1 MAENNTTVSYDFT
14 SASIS
19 LYFCQKPPYL
29 TWDLTNTTLPW
40 ILVGVIFTAA
50 PVTTVLNILV
60 VVALNKSRELQK
72 PSNILL
78 CSMAVTDLI
87 TGAIT
92 MPMSAIVDVLML
104 TRVSVEHV
112 CTFDSLVNKL
122 LLFTMS
128 NISLYHLTAIAWER
142 YMAIKCWKDYRNK
155 VTKHLLQN
163 LGAIAWLLPILKLV
177 PTVAMII
184 VGVDRTVLGLWLAL
198 GIILVMASLFATVYF
213 YIMLFL
219 GLRKRKQNQT
229 SQVTIMMKAKLESKV
244 AKTTGLL
251 TAGLLISFVPSIVIT
266 TSGTFLPA
274 FSMNSAFRLSEVFV
288 QLNSVLTPVLYF
300 YRDRRFRNAVK
311 ELLGMKTTKN
321 IQQSVEA
328 TQSSKK
334 NELNDKASI
343 QLSAH
348 NGKTTR
354 SILTT
359 SASPD
364 AAGKVDQGLKATLGR
379 SISDPT
385 LYKCSRDS
393 FVPCGSPP
401 YEPSSHLTT
410 IAADRNESSKKR
422 KWRNSK
428 GKVHPLATHAKNAI
442 SARRSVDLTSIK
454 SRSEFCDNKA
464 NVNIF
469 HSFRRSKKTNKTNS
483 DASYSQIQR
492 YLSLDVTYS
501 SKGGFMKKKPNIY
514 KTM

>member
-1 MAENNTTVSYDFT
+1 MAANNTTVSYDFT

-29 TWDLTNTTLPW
+29 TLDLTNTTLPW
-40 ILVGVIFTAA
+40 ILVVVIFAAA
-50 PVTTVLNILV
+50 PVTTLLNILV

-72 PSNILL
+72 LSNILL

-128 NISLYHLTAIAWER
+128 YISLYHLTAIAWER
-142 YMAIKCWKDYRNK
+142 YMAVKCWKDYRNK
-155 VTKHLLQN
+155 VTKRLLQN

-251 TAGLLISFVPSIVIT
+251 TAGLLISFVPSIVIA
-266 TSGTFLPA
+266 TSGNFLPA

-288 QLNSVLTPVLYF
+288 QLNSVLTPVLYC
-300 YRDRRFRNAVK
+300 YRDRRFRNTVK
-311 ELLGMKTTKN
+311 GLLGMKTTKN
-321 IQQSVEA
+321 IQQSVDA
-328 TQSSKK
+328 TQSSRK
-334 NELNDKASI
+334 NEFSNKASI

-348 NGKTTR
+348 NRKTTS
-354 SILTT
+354 SILRT

-364 AAGKVDQGLKATLGR
+364 TAGKFDQGLKATPGR
-379 SISDPT
+379 SISYPT

-401 YEPSSHLTT
+401 NEPSSHLTT
-410 IAADRNESSKKR
+410 IGADRNESSKQG
-422 KWRNSK
+422 KWGNSK
-428 GKVHPLATHAKNAI
+428 GKIRPLATRAKDTI
-442 SARRSVDLTSIK
+442 SPRRSADRTSIK
-454 SRSEFCDNKA
+454 P
-464 NVNIF
+464 
-469 HSFRRSKKTNKTNS
+469 RSKS
-483 DASYSQIQR
+483 CSQIQR
-492 YLSLDVTYS
+492 NQLLDVTYS
-501 SKGGFMKKKPNIY
+501 FKGGGEKY
-514 KTM
+514 KYFQNQMSFLNS

>member
-1 MAENNTTVSYDFT
+1 MAANNTTVSYDFT
-14 SASIS
+14 HAGNS

-29 TWDLTNTTLPW
+29 TWDLTDTTLPW
-40 ILVGVIFTAA
+40 ILDVIIFTAA
-50 PVTTVLNILV
+50 PVTTLLNILV
-60 VVALNKSRELQK
+60 IVALRKNRELQK
-72 PSNILL
+72 FSNILL

-87 TGAIT
+87 TGAVT

-155 VTKHLLQN
+155 VTKRLLQN

-198 GIILVMASLFATVYF
+198 GIILVMASLFAIVYF
-213 YIMLFL
+213 YIMVFL

-266 TSGTFLPA
+266 TSGNFLPA

-288 QLNSVLTPVLYF
+288 QLNSILTPVLYF
-300 YRDRRFRNAVK
+300 YRDRRFRNTVK
-311 ELLGMKTTKN
+311 ELLGMKTSTN
-321 IQQSVEA
+321 IRQSVDA

-334 NELNDKASI
+334 NEFSNNASI
-343 QLSAH
+343 QLSAR
-348 NGKTTR
+348 NGGKNR

-359 SASPD
+359 SASPET
-364 AAGKVDQGLKATLGR
+364 AGKVDQGLKATLGR

-410 IAADRNESSKKR
+410 IAADRNESSKQG
-422 KWRNSK
+422 KWGNSK
-428 GKVHPLATHAKNAI
+428 GKIHPLATRGKDTI
-442 SARRSVDLTSIK
+442 SPRRSANLTNIK
-454 SRSEFCDNKA
+454 P
-464 NVNIF
+464 
-469 HSFRRSKKTNKTNS
+469 RSKSFFPGT
-483 DASYSQIQR
+483 A
-492 YLSLDVTYS
+492 
-501 SKGGFMKKKPNIY
+501 
-514 KTM
+514 

>member
-60 VVALNKSRELQK
+60 IVALNKSRELQK
-72 PSNILL
+72 LSNILL

-155 VTKHLLQN
+155 VTKRLLKN

-219 GLRKRKQNQT
+219 GLQKRKQNQT

-288 QLNSVLTPVLYF
+288 QLNSILTPVLYF
-300 YRDRRFRNAVK
+300 YRDRRFRNTVK
-311 ELLGMKTTKN
+311 ELLGMKTSTN
-321 IQQSVEA
+321 IRQSVDA

-334 NELNDKASI
+334 NEFSNNASI
-343 QLSAH
+343 QLSAR
-348 NGKTTR
+348 NGGKNR

-359 SASPD
+359 SASPET
-364 AAGKVDQGLKATLGR
+364 AGKVDQGLKATLGR
-379 SISDPT
+379 SISYPT

-410 IAADRNESSKKR
+410 IAADRNESSKQG
-422 KWRNSK
+422 KWGNST
-428 GKVHPLATHAKNAI
+428 GKIHPLATRGKDTI
-442 SARRSVDLTSIK
+442 SPRRSANLTNIK
-454 SRSEFCDNKA
+454 P
-464 NVNIF
+464 
-469 HSFRRSKKTNKTNS
+469 RSKSFFPGT
-483 DASYSQIQR
+483 A
-492 YLSLDVTYS
+492 
-501 SKGGFMKKKPNIY
+501 
-514 KTM
+514 

>member
-1 MAENNTTVSYDFT
+1 MAENNATVSYDFT

-72 PSNILL
+72 LSNILL

-128 NISLYHLTAIAWER
+128 ISSLYHLTAIAWER

-348 NGKTTR
+348 NGKTTS

-364 AAGKVDQGLKATLGR
+364 TAGKVDQGLKATLGR

-422 KWRNSK
+422 KWGNSK

-442 SARRSVDLTSIK
+442 SARRLVDLTSIK

>member
-1 MAENNTTVSYDFT
+1 MAANNTTVSYDFT
-14 SASIS
+14 HAGNS

-29 TWDLTNTTLPW
+29 TWDLTDTTLPW
-40 ILVGVIFTAA
+40 ILDVIIFTAA
-50 PVTTVLNILV
+50 PVTTLLNILV
-60 VVALNKSRELQK
+60 IVALRKNRELQK
-72 PSNILL
+72 FSNILL

-87 TGAIT
+87 TGAVT

-155 VTKHLLQN
+155 VTKRLLQN

-198 GIILVMASLFATVYF
+198 GIILVMASLFAIVYF
-213 YIMLFL
+213 YIMVFL

-266 TSGTFLPA
+266 TSGNFLPA

-288 QLNSVLTPVLYF
+288 QLNSILTPVLYF
-300 YRDRRFRNAVK
+300 YRDRRFRNTVK
-311 ELLGMKTTKN
+311 ELLGMKTSTN
-321 IQQSVEA
+321 IRQSVDA

-334 NELNDKASI
+334 NELSNNVSI
-343 QLSAH
+343 QLSAR
-348 NGKTTR
+348 NGEKTR

-359 SASPD
+359 SASPET
-364 AAGKVDQGLKATLGR
+364 AGKVDQGLKATLRR
-379 SISDPT
+379 SISYPT

-410 IAADRNESSKKR
+410 IAADRNESSKQG
-422 KWRNSK
+422 KWGNSK
-428 GKVHPLATHAKNAI
+428 GKIHPLATRGKDTI
-442 SARRSVDLTSIK
+442 SPRRSANLTNIK
-454 SRSEFCDNKA
+454 P
-464 NVNIF
+464 
-469 HSFRRSKKTNKTNS
+469 RSKSFFPGT
-483 DASYSQIQR
+483 A
-492 YLSLDVTYS
+492 
-501 SKGGFMKKKPNIY
+501 
-514 KTM
+514 

>member
-1 MAENNTTVSYDFT
+1 MAANNTTVSYDFT
-14 SASIS
+14 HAGNS

-29 TWDLTNTTLPW
+29 TWDLTDTTLPW
-40 ILVGVIFTAA
+40 ILDVIIFTAA
-50 PVTTVLNILV
+50 PVTTLLNILV
-60 VVALNKSRELQK
+60 IVALRKNRELQK
-72 PSNILL
+72 FSNILL

-87 TGAIT
+87 TGAVT

-104 TRVSVEHV
+104 TRVSVKHV

-155 VTKHLLQN
+155 VTKLLLQN

-213 YIMLFL
+213 YIMVFL

-288 QLNSVLTPVLYF
+288 QLNSILTPVLYF
-300 YRDRRFRNAVK
+300 YRDRRFRNTVK
-311 ELLGMKTTKN
+311 ELLGMKTSTN
-321 IQQSVEA
+321 IRQSVDA

-334 NELNDKASI
+334 NEFSNNASI
-343 QLSAH
+343 QLSAR
-348 NGKTTR
+348 NGGKNR

-359 SASPD
+359 SASPET
-364 AAGKVDQGLKATLGR
+364 AGKVDQGLKATLGR

-410 IAADRNESSKKR
+410 IAADRNESSKQG
-422 KWRNSK
+422 KWGNSK
-428 GKVHPLATHAKNAI
+428 GKIHPLATRGKDTI
-442 SARRSVDLTSIK
+442 SPRRSANLTNIK
-454 SRSEFCDNKA
+454 P
-464 NVNIF
+464 
-469 HSFRRSKKTNKTNS
+469 RSKSFFPGT
-483 DASYSQIQR
+483 A
-492 YLSLDVTYS
+492 
-501 SKGGFMKKKPNIY
+501 
-514 KTM
+514 

>member
-40 ILVGVIFTAA
+40 ILDVVIFTAA
-50 PVTTVLNILV
+50 PVTTLLNILV
-60 VVALNKSRELQK
+60 IVALNKSRELQK
-72 PSNILL
+72 LSNILL
-78 CSMAVTDLI
+78 CNMAVTDLI

-104 TRVSVEHV
+104 TQVSVVHV
-112 CTFDSLVNKL
+112 CTFDSSVNKPL
-122 LLFTMS
+122 LHTMS
-128 NISLYHLTAIAWER
+128 IISLYHLTAIAWET
-142 YMAIKCWKDYRNK
+142 YMAVKCWKDYRNK
-155 VTKHLLQN
+155 VTKRLLQK

-251 TAGLLISFVPSIVIT
+251 TAGLMVSFVPSIVIAT
-266 TSGTFLPA
+266 LGNFFPA
-274 FSMNSAFRLSEVFV
+274 FRMNSAFRLSEVFV
-288 QLNSVLTPVLYF
+288 QLNSILTPVLYF
-300 YRDRRFRNAVK
+300 YRDRRFRNTVK
-311 ELLGMKTTKN
+311 ELLGMKTSTN
-321 IQQSVEA
+321 IRQSVDA

-334 NELNDKASI
+334 NEFSNNASI
-343 QLSAH
+343 QLSAR
-348 NGKTTR
+348 NGGKNR

-359 SASPD
+359 SASPET
-364 AAGKVDQGLKATLGR
+364 AGKVDQGLKATLGR

-385 LYKCSRDS
+385 PYKCSRDS

-428 GKVHPLATHAKNAI
+428 GNVHPLATHAKDTI
-442 SARRSVDLTSIK
+442 
-454 SRSEFCDNKA
+454 
-464 NVNIF
+464 
-469 HSFRRSKKTNKTNS
+469 
-483 DASYSQIQR
+483 
-492 YLSLDVTYS
+492 
-501 SKGGFMKKKPNIY
+501 
-514 KTM
+514 

>member
-1 MAENNTTVSYDFT
+1 MAANNTTVSYDFT
-14 SASIS
+14 YDSIS
-19 LYFCQKPPYL
+19 LYFCQKPPYP

-40 ILVGVIFTAA
+40 ILDVVIFTAA
-50 PVTTVLNILV
+50 PVTTLLNILV

-72 PSNILL
+72 LSNILL

-104 TRVSVEHV
+104 TQVS
-112 CTFDSLVNKL
+112 
-122 LLFTMS
+122 
-128 NISLYHLTAIAWER
+128 IAIAWER
-142 YMAIKCWKDYRNK
+142 YMAVECWRDYRNK
-155 VTKHLLQN
+155 VTKRLLQK
-163 LGAIAWLLPILKLV
+163 LRAIAWLLPILKLV

-219 GLRKRKQNQT
+219 GLQKRKQNQT

-266 TSGTFLPA
+266 TSGNFLPA

-311 ELLGMKTTKN
+311 ELLGMKTSAN
-321 IQQSVEA
+321 IQQSVNA
-328 TQSSKK
+328 TQSTRK
-334 NELNDKASI
+334 NEFSNNASI

-359 SASPD
+359 SASPET
-364 AAGKVDQGLKATLGR
+364 AEKVDQGLKATLGR
-379 SISDPT
+379 SISYPT

-393 FVPCGSPP
+393 FVPCGSLP

-422 KWRNSK
+422 KWGNSK
-428 GKVHPLATHAKNAI
+428 GKVHPLATHAKDTI
-442 SARRSVDLTSIK
+442 SLRRSADLTSIK
-454 SRSEFCDNKA
+454 P
-464 NVNIF
+464 
-469 HSFRRSKKTNKTNS
+469 RSKS
-483 DASYSQIQR
+483 CSQIQR
-492 YLSLDVTYS
+492 NQLLNVTYS
-501 SKGGFMKKKPNIY
+501 FKGGGEKNKYLQNQMSLRDS
-514 KTM
+514 

>member
-1 MAENNTTVSYDFT
+1 MAANNTTVSYDFT
-14 SASIS
+14 HAGNS

-29 TWDLTNTTLPW
+29 TWDLTDTTLPW
-40 ILVGVIFTAA
+40 ILDVIIFTAA
-50 PVTTVLNILV
+50 PVTTLLNILV
-60 VVALNKSRELQK
+60 IVALRKNRELQK
-72 PSNILL
+72 FSNILL

-87 TGAIT
+87 TGAVT

-104 TRVSVEHV
+104 TRVSVKHV

-155 VTKHLLQN
+155 VTKLLLQN

-213 YIMLFL
+213 YIMVFL

-288 QLNSVLTPVLYF
+288 QLNSILTPVLYF
-300 YRDRRFRNAVK
+300 YRDRRFRNTVK
-311 ELLGMKTTKN
+311 ELLGMKTSTN
-321 IQQSVEA
+321 IRQSVDA

-334 NELNDKASI
+334 NEFSNNASI
-343 QLSAH
+343 QLSAR
-348 NGKTTR
+348 NGGKNR

-359 SASPD
+359 SASPET
-364 AAGKVDQGLKATLGR
+364 AGKVDQGLKATLGR

-410 IAADRNESSKKR
+410 IAADRNESSKQG
-422 KWRNSK
+422 KWGKNK
-428 GKVHPLATHAKNAI
+428 GKIHPLATRAKDTI
-442 SARRSVDLTSIK
+442 SPRRSADLTSIK
-454 SRSEFCDNKA
+454 P
-464 NVNIF
+464 
-469 HSFRRSKKTNKTNS
+469 RSKSFFPDT
-483 DASYSQIQR
+483 A
-492 YLSLDVTYS
+492 
-501 SKGGFMKKKPNIY
+501 
-514 KTM
+514 